1 MKTQI
6 FNVAL
11 LLALTNI
18 SLAISIKDSKNL
30 SSKLMLTAG
39 PDQNKFY
46 QLFLGFMFGAAG
58 KVQDI
63 TQINTCLPKG
73 WQSADNSEIVDKEPS
88 PDKSTFTKVI
98 DGLEKVIN
106 FICTFKDKI
115 IESLSNLIK
124 KHALGQDVS
133 FVQTGS
139 SGAPAAAVAS
149 MKEKLKKKWEEVQ
162 AKKLKAAEWAKQKWA
177 DVTEFGDAIQ
187 DKFKEIGFKA
197 VSTILKFFGKGTID
211 NLLKIVACGK
221 QLKKF
226 KDGLMDVINGIQSK
240 VVLINRIAAQDYT
253 ALAEL
258 LVGLICNFSVFREAF
273 GYLSSALAEKTQLL
287 KFNMIGKFIG
297 TSFRALST

>member
-1 MKTQI
+1 
-6 FNVAL
+6 
-11 LLALTNI
+11 
-18 SLAISIKDSKNL
+18 
-30 SSKLMLTAG
+30 
-39 PDQNKFY
+39 
-46 QLFLGFMFGAAG
+46 MFGAAG

>member
-46 QLFLGFMFGAAG
+46 QLFLWFMFGAAG

-106 FICTFKDKI
+106 FICTFKDKNYYF
-115 IESLSNLIK
+115 SLY
-124 KHALGQDVS
+124 S
-133 FVQTGS
+133 FH
-139 SGAPAAAVAS
+139 
-149 MKEKLKKKWEEVQ
+149 
-162 AKKLKAAEWAKQKWA
+162 
-177 DVTEFGDAIQ
+177 
-187 DKFKEIGFKA
+187 
-197 VSTILKFFGKGTID
+197 
-211 NLLKIVACGK
+211 
-221 QLKKF
+221 
-226 KDGLMDVINGIQSK
+226 
-240 VVLINRIAAQDYT
+240 
-253 ALAEL
+253 
-258 LVGLICNFSVFREAF
+258 
-273 GYLSSALAEKTQLL
+273 
-287 KFNMIGKFIG
+287 
-297 TSFRALST
+297 